1 MKNILLIGGSGFIG
15 TNLAAYMADKNYKI
29 VIYDKLKSSNIV
41 HHPNVEYVIGNVDDR
56 SFNELCSWATLVIYL
71 ASSIIPSMQISAIE
85 PINSELSNLE
95 RIFKIIKKTGAKFI
109 YFSSGG
115 AVYGEATLKE
125 YRENDSCRPRS
136 SYGIVKYTAELF
148 IENELRE
155 TSVEYIIVRPSN
167 PYGPRHNPESR
178 QGVVNVFINKILNDD
193 VIRVFGKP
201 EEIIKDYIYIDDL
214 VECVYLL
221 SCSSV
226 KNTIINVGS
235 AIGVSLSEIIKI
247 ISYQVGVIE
256 NVKYEHSLK
265 TDVQRFVLNID
276 KATSLLKWKP
286 VTKID
291 DGIRKTLEWMRGR
304 SNSPGNK

>member
-1 MKNILLIGGSGFIG
+1 MKNVLLIGGSGFIG
-15 TNLAAYMADKNYKI
+15 TNLAAHMAKKNYKI
-29 VIYDKLKSSNIV
+29 VIYDKQKSLNIV
-41 HHPNVEYVIGNVDDR
+41 RHPNVEYVIDNVDEK
-56 SFNELCSWATLVIYL
+56 SFNELCSWATLIIYL
-71 ASSIIPSMQISAIE
+71 ASSIIPSMKISAIE
-85 PINSELSNLE
+85 PINSELNNLE
-95 RIFKIIKKTGAKFI
+95 RIFKVIKKTGAKII

-115 AVYGEATLKE
+115 AVYGASTLKE
-125 YRENDSCRPRS
+125 HRENDSCRPRS

-155 TSVEYIIVRPSN
+155 TSNEYIIVRPSN
-167 PYGPRHNPESR
+167 PYGPRHNPESK
-178 QGVVNVFINKILNDD
+178 QGVVNVFINKILNNNE
-193 VIRVFGKP
+193 IKVFGKP

-226 KNTIINVGS
+226 KNTVINIGS
-235 AIGVSLSEIIKI
+235 ATGVSLSEIIKI

-256 NVKYEHSLK
+256 NVTHERSLN

-276 KATSLLKWKP
+276 KATSLLEWKP

-291 DGIRKTLEWMRGR
+291 DGIRKTLEWIKGA